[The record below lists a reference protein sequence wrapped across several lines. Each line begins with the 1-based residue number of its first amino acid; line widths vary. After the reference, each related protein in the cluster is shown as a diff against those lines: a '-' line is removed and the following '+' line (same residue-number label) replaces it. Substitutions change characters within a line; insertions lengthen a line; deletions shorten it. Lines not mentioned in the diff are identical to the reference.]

1 MEITE
6 KNCKIAD
13 KIVKILE
20 EESCTVEEAKRILV
34 AVSKDIE
41 KNSTVQI
48 KKTFMKRFI
57 NDF

>member
-13 KIVKILE
+13 KIIKILV
-20 EESCTVEEAKRILV
+20 EESCTVEEARKILV
-34 AVSKDIE
+34 AVSTDIE

>member
-48 KKTFMKRFI
+48 KKHSWK
-57 NDF
+57 DL